1 MIIFDLDGTLA
12 LNKHREHFLLKTPK
26 DWDGWH
32 AACVDDEPNYWP
44 IWHLRGFI
52 RQRLHVEIWSG
63 RSNIVRNETINW
75 LRKYVWEREFETGG
89 IRYGDSAACPVRM
102 RNHGDWT
109 EDSELK
115 RRWMMESLHK
125 PELVFD
131 DRDRVVEMW
140 RSHGVTCFQV
150 APGAF

>member
-12 LNKHREHFLLKTPK
+12 LNKHREHFLLQDPK

-32 AACVDDEPNYWP
+32 AACGEDEPNYWP
-44 IWHLRGFI
+44 IWLLQGFLRHG
-52 RQRLHVEIWSG
+52 LHVEVWSG
-63 RSNIVRNETINW
+63 RSNIVRNETMNW
-75 LRKYVWEREFETGG
+75 FGRHVWEPHGKT
-89 IRYGDSAACPVRM
+89 CPVRM

-115 RRWMMESLHK
+115 LRWMMESLHK

-131 DRDRVVEMW
+131 DRDRVVAMW
-140 RSHGVTCFQV
+140 RAHGVNCFQV